1 MTLISNGGTY
11 LAIIVLLA
19 FLLLFMIFNWRSIY
33 TLLFDREQLKIPL
46 SISLSGIVSRIKIT
60 LLYFTGATQL
70 DVSSESANYL
80 DALKIQE
87 TYFARNKLR
96 CTWQLF
102 SYYMLYSFILVF
114 LVRPIDAQRSKMA
127 GHLVSF
133 IISKDA
139 PAQILSLSLLSIT
152 NVTTDL
158 MSLAITFVLLNKM
171 SRAFSRKDFLS
182 AFIISL
188 LALVFSFMLF
198 SFSQLVSNFLYP
210 HAIENPPADY
220 TPWSVQSAFM
230 PYAFVK
236 SVNGANSTFHD
247 FTFPGQIFITGI
259 VFIPTLISML
269 VVILFLL
276 MAAVGNYIKRMQE
289 MLLGIVIAS
298 GPLGPEPIAGNV
310 NSAATRATRCFQ
322 FAVQNML
329 AVVSA
334 TIAALL
340 AATIMHLF

>member
-210 HAIENPPADY
+210 
-220 TPWSVQSAFM
+220 
-230 PYAFVK
+230 
-236 SVNGANSTFHD
+236 
-247 FTFPGQIFITGI
+247 
-259 VFIPTLISML
+259 
-269 VVILFLL
+269 
-276 MAAVGNYIKRMQE
+276 
-289 MLLGIVIAS
+289 
-298 GPLGPEPIAGNV
+298 
-310 NSAATRATRCFQ
+310 
-322 FAVQNML
+322 
-329 AVVSA
+329 
-334 TIAALL
+334 
-340 AATIMHLF
+340 